1 MLINPMTVIMS
12 LLANFSDSNLDRLKC
27 PYSMNTN
34 QTTEMQEFFTETEWD
49 MIYNFIGNALDNDDY
64 DKEDVYTIRAK
75 IHNLFYTD
83 LTWTP
88 MTRIEINRS
97 IMEINNQKEVLQR
110 QIDHLNQHIRFLAA
124 QREQLQFDETPLFD
138 QMFGG

>member
-1 MLINPMTVIMS
+1 MMLINPMTVIMF

-64 DKEDVYTIRAK
+64 DKEDVYSIRAK
-75 IHNLFYTD
+75 IHNLFY
-83 LTWTP
+83 
-88 MTRIEINRS
+88 
-97 IMEINNQKEVLQR
+97 
-110 QIDHLNQHIRFLAA
+110 A
-124 QREQLQFDETPLFD
+124 QPS
-138 QMFGG
+138 